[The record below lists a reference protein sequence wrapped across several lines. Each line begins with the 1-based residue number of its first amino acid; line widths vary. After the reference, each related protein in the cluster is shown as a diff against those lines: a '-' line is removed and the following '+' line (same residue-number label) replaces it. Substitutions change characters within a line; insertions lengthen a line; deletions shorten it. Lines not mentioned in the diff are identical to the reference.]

1 MERSI
6 DAPRSV
12 KSPKLTY
19 DIDEH
24 VASAPTTRELSMTK
38 YCNVYSDISLSTL
51 ATAFPP
57 SYDTPRELASVSSN
71 EISSRDEMEAEVS
84 ELIMQG
90 MLPDHRL
97 DLSARE
103 GRIVSIQSG
112 AWVRIYGDAIKAAH
126 EVEHEMLL
134 RLHKVNVV
142 LAGLGVKDSPG
153 RTWW

>member
-12 KSPKLTY
+12 KSPKLTH

-24 VASAPTTRELSMTK
+24 IASAPTTRELSMTK
-38 YCNVYSDISLSTL
+38 YCNVYSDICLSTL
-51 ATAFPP
+51 VTAFPP
-57 SYDTPRELASVSSN
+57 SCDTPQELASISSTGL
-71 EISSRDEMEAEVS
+71 SSRDEMEAEVS

-90 MLPDHRL
+90 MLPHHRL
-97 DLSARE
+97 DVSARQ
-103 GRIVSIQSG
+103 GRIVSIQHD
-112 AWVRIYGDAIKAAH
+112 AWERIYKDAIVAAH

-142 LAGLGVKDSPG
+142 LAGLEVKGSPG
-153 RTWW
+153 RAWW